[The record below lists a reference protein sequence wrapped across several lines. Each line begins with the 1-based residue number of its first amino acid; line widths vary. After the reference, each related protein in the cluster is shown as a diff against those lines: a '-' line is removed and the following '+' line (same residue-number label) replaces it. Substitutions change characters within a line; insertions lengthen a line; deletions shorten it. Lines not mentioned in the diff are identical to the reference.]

1 MLFDDFFMSVGT
13 RAAETAKY
21 LEIANGSPSQT
32 PPATTAFVTE
42 KEIQVLTFLSP
53 PITFLGLTKFR

>member
-21 LEIANGSPSQT
+21 LEIANGLPSQT
-32 PPATTAFVTE
+32 PPATTALVNE
-42 KEIQVLTFLSP
+42 KEIQVLTFLS
-53 PITFLGLTKFR
+53 LQ